1 MIHIKYTALFE
12 IDFIHDYYTDKKCN
26 DIIITP
32 SPSCSILLR
41 QMGLKFMQTATGCKV
56 FAKVNESGN
65 KNFVKTDIPENSRF
79 SFLLLLQNPQ
89 FYTFSLLDLDLKE
102 KQHFYFNNLI
112 SNTSVGNTPN
122 LVKDLGTKKVT
133 DADLLHFERN
143 TYQFK
148 HNNNS
153 ASQTGEIRFTDTG
166 EKLSDTLNNNNN
178 LFNFSFDLKK
188 ASGGRA
194 GFFIENANV
203 DNFYVIDEGSRPDVF
218 GVIEIFHRAG
228 LPDTYR
234 FLNNDKSVAT
244 KKYKIAFANRQTT
257 WRYIINK
264 KFNAAVTDI
273 KIKKANGNVID
284 FTKQAGTSADQ
295 FILSSND
302 AVPLK
307 QQTVT
312 GIRMS
317 DQNDKEIIAHL
328 PNPSLGF
335 LKEEGNKIFSDIF
348 ITI

>member
-12 IDFIHDYYTDKKCN
+12 IDFIHDYYTDKKCS

-32 SPSCSILLR
+32 SPACNVLLR
-41 QMGLKFMQTATGCKV
+41 QMGLRFVQTATGCKI

-65 KNFVKTDIPENSRF
+65 NNFVKTDIPENTRF

-89 FYTFSLLDLDLKE
+89 FYTFSLLDPELKA
-102 KQHFYFNNLI
+102 KQYFYFNNLI
-112 SNTSVGNTPN
+112 SNTSTGNTPN

-133 DADLLHFERN
+133 DADLLRFERN

-148 HNNNS
+148 HGNNS
-153 ASQTGEIRFTDTG
+153 PSQTGEIRFTDTG
-166 EKLSDTLNNNNN
+166 EKLTDTLDNNND

-203 DNFYVIDEGSRPDVF
+203 DNFYVMDEGSRPDVF
-218 GVIEIFHRAG
+218 GVIEIFHRPG

-257 WRYIINK
+257 WRYVINK

-273 KIKKANGNVID
+273 KIKKANGNAID
-284 FTKQAGTSADQ
+284 FTKQGGTPADQ

-302 AVPLK
+302 VVPLK

-312 GIRMS
+312 GIRMT

-328 PNPSLGF
+328 PNPSLGL
-335 LKEEGNKIFSDIF
+335 LKKEGNKLFSDIF